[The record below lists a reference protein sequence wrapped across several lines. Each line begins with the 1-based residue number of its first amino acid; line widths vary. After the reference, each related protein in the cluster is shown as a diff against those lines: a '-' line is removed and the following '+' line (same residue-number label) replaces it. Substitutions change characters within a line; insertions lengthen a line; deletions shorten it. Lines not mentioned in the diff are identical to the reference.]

1 MVLFKYALNE
11 CARRYL
17 SLFLITVI
25 FTSCVSIPPPEEDF
39 TLART
44 ALEAARQI
52 EAARYSPL
60 FFQQAENHYK
70 KAQSLFDDR
79 EYDKAQQ
86 EFIQCRRTAEK
97 AETAARIQMLLHG
110 EVK

>member
-1 MVLFKYALNE
+1 MVLKKYA
-11 CARRYL
+11 RKYL
-17 SLFLITVI
+17 GLVLTTIV
-25 FTSCVSIPPPEEDF
+25 FTSCVSIPPPVEDY

-79 EYDKAQQ
+79 EYDKAQE
-86 EFIQCRRTAEK
+86 EFIQCRKASEK
-97 AETAARIQMLLHG
+97 AETAARMQMLLRG
-110 EVK
+110 EVR

>member
-1 MVLFKYALNE
+1 MVHFKHILSNP
-11 CARRYL
+11 RKYL
-17 SLFLITVI
+17 SLAITSLI
-25 FTSCVSIPPPEEDF
+25 FTRCVSFPPPIEDY

-60 FFQQAENHYK
+60 YFQQAENFYK
-70 KAQSLFDDR
+70 KAQSLYDDR

-86 EFIQCRRTAEK
+86 EFIQCRKSAEK
-97 AETAARIQMLLHG
+97 AETAARVQMLLNG

>member
-1 MVLFKYALNE
+1 M
-11 CARRYL
+11 
-17 SLFLITVI
+17 
-25 FTSCVSIPPPEEDF
+25 FTSCVSIPPPDEDY

-70 KAQSLFDDR
+70 KAESLYEDR
-79 EYDKAQQ
+79 EYDKSQK
-86 EFIQCRRTAEK
+86 EFILCRQFAEK
-97 AETAARIQMLLHG
+97 AETAARIQMALRG

>member
-1 MVLFKYALNE
+1 MILKKL
-11 CARRYL
+11 ARRYL
-17 SLFLITVI
+17 VLIVI
-25 FTSCVSIPPPEEDF
+25 TLVFTSCVSIPPPVEDY

-70 KAQSLFDDR
+70 KAQSLFEDR

-86 EFIQCRRTAEK
+86 EFIQSRRFAER
-97 AETAARIQMLLHG
+97 AETAARIQMVLRG
-110 EVK
+110 EVR

>member
-1 MVLFKYALNE
+1 MVLNEYA
-11 CARRYL
+11 RKFIV
-17 SLFLITVI
+17 LFLITI
-25 FTSCVSIPPPEEDF
+25 LFTSCVSIPPPVEDY

-79 EYDKAQQ
+79 EYDKAQE
-86 EFIQCRRTAEK
+86 EFIQCRRAAEK
-97 AETAARIQMLLHG
+97 AETAARIQMLLRG
-110 EVK
+110 EVKL